1 MLCLLYSLVQK
12 CSLVHFME
20 LFWHL
25 SDVFKLKYADT
36 ITIAITVTSVTTNT
50 ITSVV
55 AAVATAITTTA
66 DPRLVAGVVSSNPAR
81 GMDVCLLCCPV

>member
-1 MLCLLYSLVQK
+1 MQK
-12 CSLVHFME
+12 CSLVHFVE

-25 SDVFKLKYADT
+25 SYLFKLKYADT

-55 AAVATAITTTA
+55 AAVATTA
-66 DPRLVAGVVSSNPAR
+66 DPHLVAGVVSSNPVR